1 MLMGLLSEVSIWEI
15 AYTAIYFT
23 WVIAVVYFISRA
35 FYDFGVKRGV
45 PHKNMVYYNRKLIHV
60 LAGGVVAL
68 LVPFTFKTP
77 ILPFTMA
84 LLLALLTYIPHR
96 VGRLLYWF
104 QVEDN
109 SYEVHFCLSWGL
121 MILLSWI
128 VFNNYWYGVL
138 PVLFMAFGDGVTGV
152 VRNLVY
158 KRRTKS
164 WLGNL
169 AMAALSIPLGAAIMS
184 IPGALAGA
192 VASIVEH
199 FEYKFIDDN
208 ITVPLS
214 AFTVLFVFTRLM
226 PLSI

>member
-1 MLMGLLSEVSIWEI
+1 MLISLPLEVSIWEI

-23 WVIAVVYFISRA
+23 WVIVVVYPASRA
-35 FYDFGVKRGV
+35 FYSFGVKRGI

-84 LLLALLTYIPHR
+84 LFLALFTYIPHR

-104 QVEDN
+104 QVDDN
-109 SYEVHFCLSWGL
+109 LYEVHFCLSWGL

-128 VFNNYWYGVL
+128 IFNNYWYGVL
-138 PVLFMAFGDGVTGV
+138 PILFMAFGDGVTGV

-184 IPGALAGA
+184 IPGAIAGV

-208 ITVPLS
+208 ITIPLS
-214 AFTVLFVFTRLM
+214 AFTVLLVFTKLM
-226 PLSI
+226 PLGI